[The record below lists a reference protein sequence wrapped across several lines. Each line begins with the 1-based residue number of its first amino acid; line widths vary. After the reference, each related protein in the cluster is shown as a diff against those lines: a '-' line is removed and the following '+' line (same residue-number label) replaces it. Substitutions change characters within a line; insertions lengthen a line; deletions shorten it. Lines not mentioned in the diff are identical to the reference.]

1 MSLLLNYCALLFLLL
16 WLQQH
21 PCLVLGI
28 SKQEKHRFI
37 ERCPPSSCGSLEI
50 GFPLRLRNSPATC
63 GLVDLDLAC
72 QGNATFLS
80 LPSSSSP
87 FRVTAIDYRNGLLT
101 VDLGSSPPC
110 PLRNLSF
117 LSSPTYMPAYDD
129 YYDFG
134 IGLLSCSKEIQTPGN
149 DWSRNQVAGPISCL
163 SSRNRVGYAINLRT
177 DLNSAPPECKMTSV
191 SYYNNSNF
199 PFSFIFPKEPN
210 GRFYGRPSLKELVE
224 DITERR
230 QAKLWWSFPDYSTEN
245 CADCELRGK
254 TCGFSWERNVS
265 FCFKKNLSHRSTVMI
280 IAGTSTAGALVL
292 LSVLVVLLYVYRKS
306 EKERE
311 TRLKVERFLATYKAT
326 KPKRYTFSELKK
338 MTKQL
343 RHKLGQGGFGSVY
356 KGELPNG
363 VPVAIK
369 MLETSKGEG
378 DEFINEVATIGKI
391 HHVNVV
397 RLLGFCSEGTRHA
410 LIYEFMPNG
419 SLEKF
424 IFLEDAKSRR
434 GGFEPLTMEKLLE
447 IAIDIARGIEY
458 LHQGCDQRILH
469 FDIKPH
475 NILLDYNFS
484 PKISDFGLA
493 KLCSR
498 DHSIVTMTAARGTM
512 GYIAPEMY
520 SRNFGTVSYKSD
532 VYSFG
537 MLLMEMVSGRKNVD
551 PVIENLQLQKMEE
564 SDVYFPEWAYDR
576 LITGADIGL
585 STMRGKKATDDTDE
599 EIVKKLL
606 IVAFWC
612 IQWNPT
618 DRPTMTRVI
627 QLLMEDLE
635 SLQIPPKPFIS
646 PNQQDNDSSSSTTNQ
661 V

>member
-1 MSLLLNYCALLFLLL
+1 MSPLLHYYAFLFLL
-16 WLQQH
+16 WLQH
-21 PCLVLGI
+21 PPCMQVLGI
-28 SKQEKHRFI
+28 TKQEKHRFI
-37 ERCPPSSCGSLEI
+37 DRCPPSLCGSLEI
-50 GFPLRLRNSPATC
+50 RLPLRLRNSPATC
-63 GLVDLDLAC
+63 GLVGLDLAC
-72 QGNATFLS
+72 QGDVAFLS

-87 FRVTAIDYRNGLLT
+87 FRVTAIDYQYGQLT
-101 VDLGSSPPC
+101 IDLSSSPPC

-117 LSSPTYMPAYDD
+117 LSSPTYMPAYED
-129 YYDFG
+129 YFGLG
-134 IGLLSCSKEIQTPGN
+134 IGLLSCSKEIQTL
-149 DWSRNQVAGPISCL
+149 DSDSRWNPVAGPISCL
-163 SSRNRVGYAINLRT
+163 SGGNHVGYAISLAT
-177 DLNSAPPECKMTSV
+177 DINSVPPECTMTSV
-191 SYYNNSNF
+191 SHYNNSNF
-199 PFSFIFPKEPN
+199 HIYFQKPYRRLYRYV
-210 GRFYGRPSLKELVE
+210 GSLKELVE

-230 QAKLWWSFPDYSTEN
+230 QANLWWSYPDYSTQN
-245 CADCELRGK
+245 CAECELGGK

-265 FCFKKNLSHRSTVMI
+265 FCFNKNHNHRSTVMI
-280 IAGTSTAGALVL
+280 IAGTSTAGVLVL
-292 LSVLVVLLYVYRKS
+292 LSALVILLYIYRKS
-306 EKERE
+306 EMERE
-311 TRLKVERFLATYKAT
+311 TRLKVERFLATYKTT

-585 STMRGKKATDDTDE
+585 STMRGKKATDHTDE